1 MLKIKT
7 SLYRHALG
15 CSLVLLGLLTLSAS
29 PAQAQSEALPRP
41 AELEPAI
48 RFWTRVYTE
57 VDTDSGFLHDA
68 RNLAVVYRRVD
79 YNRREIEQ
87 FRNRIVEDLKVL
99 ASGKRTDLTL
109 TQQQTLDAWPEGV
122 SNAQLAEAANT
133 VRFQLG
139 QSDRFVEGL
148 IRSGAYREHINRIA
162 TERGLPVE
170 LGALPHVES
179 SFHPGAYSH
188 ANAAGMWQFIRATGQ
203 RFMRIDNVVDERM
216 DPYVATHAAMSLLE
230 YNYNLLGHWPL
241 ALTAYN
247 HGAGGLAR
255 AVREVGSD
263 RIEDIIA
270 SYNGRAFGFASRN
283 FYPQFLAVLD
293 VERRAQALFGL
304 LHLDSAPEYDQFELQ
319 AYIEADTLAA
329 TLGVTL
335 DQLRFDNPALRPVVW
350 QGGKRIPRGYTVKMQ
365 RNSISAPLATLMGRI
380 PAEQMFAYQ
389 TPDVNYVVQRGDSL
403 SAIAGRFET
412 SVRQLVS
419 LNQLDNQHRIRI
431 GQTLLLPHDTNMA
444 TQTLASGP
452 SESAA
457 PEVQPAVAAADGSYS
472 VRAGDTVSRIAA
484 RLGVDESDILRLNGI
499 TDPHRIYA
507 GQALRIPTGD
517 EPQLMTV
524 AYNSAV
530 DQRATDEPVV
540 LLETDD
546 DSRPTLVGP
555 PQYDAQ
561 IHGDRLAAQVMSEDA
576 ADDLAVEPDQSVSAG
591 NELAIQAL
599 SADPSDYS
607 VGSNGTVEIQASE
620 TLGHF
625 ADWLDIP
632 TQSLRSL
639 NQLSFS
645 QPLIIGE
652 RLRLDFSE
660 VDQDEFE
667 LRRRQF
673 HVAQQENFFRNYRI
687 QDLARHELAAN
698 DNIASIARQ
707 RYSVPLWLL
716 RQYNP
721 ELDFSRVRV
730 GQEIVFPVVSRDDDV

>member
-1 MLKIKT
+1 MLMIKT
-7 SLYRHALG
+7 SLHRMALG
-15 CSLVLLGLLTLSAS
+15 CFLGLLGLLIQSTE
-29 PAQAQSEALPRP
+29 PVHAQSEALPRP

-48 RFWTRVYTE
+48 RFWTRIYTE

-68 RNLAVVYRRVD
+68 RNLAVVYRTVD

-87 FRNRIVEDLKVL
+87 YRSRIVEDLNIL
-99 ASGKRTDLTL
+99 ATGKRSGLTL

-122 SNAQLAEAANT
+122 SDAQLAEAAT
-133 VRFQLG
+133 RVRFQLG
-139 QSDRFVEGL
+139 QSDRFVAGL
-148 IRSGAYREHINRIA
+148 IRSGAYREHITRVA
-162 TERGLPVE
+162 SERGLPVE

-230 YNYNLLGHWPL
+230 YNYNLLGQWPL

-263 RIEDIIA
+263 QIEDIIA
-270 SYNGRAFGFASRN
+270 NYNGRAFGFASRN

-304 LHLDSAPEYDQFELQ
+304 LHLDSAPQYDEFELD

-350 QGGKRIPRGYTVKMQ
+350 QGGKRIPRGYTVKIQ
-365 RNSISAPLATLMGRI
+365 RNSINAPLATLIGRV
-380 PAEQMFAYQ
+380 PAGQMFAYQ

-403 SAIAGRFET
+403 SAIAGRFDT
-412 SVRQLVS
+412 SVGQLVS
-419 LNQLDNQHRIRI
+419 LNQLDNQHRIQI
-431 GQTLLLPHDTNMA
+431 GQTLLLPHDTSMV
-444 TQTLASGP
+444 TQTLASGS

-457 PEVQPAVAAADGSYS
+457 PEVVAAVVSTGDSYS

-484 RLGVDESDILRLNGI
+484 RLGVSESDLLRLNGI

-517 EPQLMTV
+517 EAQLMSV
-524 AYNSAV
+524 AYTSAV
-530 DQRATDEPVV
+530 DQQVTAEPVV
-540 LLETDD
+540 MDDTDESARD
-546 DSRPTLVGP
+546 LVGP
-555 PQYDAQ
+555 PEYDAE
-561 IHGDRLAAQVMSEDA
+561 IHGDRLALQAMSEEV
-576 ADDLAVEPDQSVSAG
+576 ADDLAVEPDLSVSAS
-591 NELAIQAL
+591 NELAIRAL

-607 VGSNGTVEIQASE
+607 VAGNGTAEIQASE

-625 ADWLDIP
+625 ADWLDIS
-632 TQSLRSL
+632 TQSLRDL
-639 NQLSFS
+639 NRLSFN

-652 RLRLDFSE
+652 RLQLDFGE
-660 VDQDEFE
+660 VNQEEFE

-687 QDLARHELAAN
+687 HDLARHELAAN
-698 DNIASIARQ
+698 ENIASIARQ

-721 ELDFSRVRV
+721 GLDFSRVRV
-730 GQEIVFPVVSRDDDV
+730 GQEIVFPIVSRDDDA

>member
-1 MLKIKT
+1 MIKT
-7 SLYRHALG
+7 SLHRYALG
-15 CSLVLLGLLTLSAS
+15 CFLGLLGLLSLSAG
-29 PAQAQSEALPRP
+29 PVQAQSEALPRP

-48 RFWTRVYTE
+48 GFWTRVYTE

-68 RNLAVVYRRVD
+68 RNLAVVYRKVD

-87 FRNRIVEDLKVL
+87 FRNRIVEDLQVL
-99 ASGKRTDLTL
+99 ATGKRTDLTL
-109 TQQQTLDAWPEGV
+109 TQQQTLDAWPAGV
-122 SNAQLAEAANT
+122 SNTELAAAANN

-230 YNYNLLGHWPL
+230 YNYNLLGQWPL

-255 AVREVGSD
+255 AVREVGSN

-270 SYNGRAFGFASRN
+270 NYDGRAFGFASRN

-304 LHLDSAPEYDQFELQ
+304 LHLDAAPEYDEFELE
-319 AYIEADTLAA
+319 AYIEADTLARSM
-329 TLGVTL
+329 GVTL
-335 DQLRFDNPALRPVVW
+335 EQLRFDNPALRPVVW
-350 QGGKRIPRGYTVKMQ
+350 QGGKRIPRGYTVKVQ
-365 RNSISAPLATLMGRI
+365 RNSIDAPLATLIERI

-403 SAIAGRFET
+403 SAIAGRFDT
-412 SVRQLVS
+412 SIGQLVA
-419 LNQLDNQHRIRI
+419 LNQLDNQHRIQI

-452 SESAA
+452 SEAST
-457 PEVQPAVAAADGSYS
+457 PELQPAVATADGSYS
-472 VRAGDTVSRIAA
+472 VRAGDTLSLIAA
-484 RLGVDESDILRLNGI
+484 QMGVSESDILRLNGI

-517 EPQLMTV
+517 EPQLTTA

-530 DQRATDEPVV
+530 DQRTIDEPVV
-540 LLETDD
+540 LPQTADASGSGLM
-546 DSRPTLVGP
+546 GP

-561 IHGDRLAAQVMSEDA
+561 IHGDRLVVQVMSDEA
-576 ADDLAVEPDQSVSAG
+576 ADDLAVEPDLSVSAG
-591 NELAIQAL
+591 NELAIRAL

-607 VGSNGTVEIQASE
+607 VGSNATVEIQASE

-632 TQSLRSL
+632 TQSLRNL
-639 NQLSFS
+639 NRLSFG

-652 RLRLDFSE
+652 RLRLDFSQI
-660 VDQDEFE
+660 DQDEFE

-687 QDLARHELAAN
+687 QDLARHELAVN
-698 DNIASIARQ
+698 ENIASIARQ

-721 ELDFSRVRV
+721 GLDFSRVRV

>member
-1 MLKIKT
+1 MLMIKT
-7 SLYRHALG
+7 SLLRYVIG
-15 CSLVLLGLLTLSAS
+15 CFLGLLTLGAG
-29 PAQAQSEALPRP
+29 PLHAQSGALPRP

-68 RNLAVVYRRVD
+68 RNLAVVYRKVD
-79 YNRREIEQ
+79 YNRQEIEQ
-87 FRNRIVEDLKVL
+87 FRGRIIEDLQVL
-99 ASGKRTDLTL
+99 ATGKRTDLTL
-109 TQQQTLDAWPEGV
+109 TQQQTLDAWPDGV
-122 SNAQLAEAANT
+122 TNAQLAEAANT

-148 IRSGAYREHINRIA
+148 IRSGAYREHITRVA

-230 YNYNLLGHWPL
+230 YNYNLLGQWPL

-255 AVREVGSD
+255 AVREVGSNQ
-263 RIEDIIA
+263 IEDIIA
-270 SYNGRAFGFASRN
+270 NYNGRSFGFASRN

-293 VERRAQALFGL
+293 VERRAQALFGV
-304 LHLDSAPEYDQFELQ
+304 LHLDAAPEYDEFELD

-350 QGGKRIPRGYTVKMQ
+350 QGGKRIPRGYTVKIQ

-380 PAEQMFAYQ
+380 PAEQMYAYQ

-403 SAIAGRFET
+403 SAIAGRFDT
-412 SVRQLVS
+412 SVGQLVT
-419 LNQLDNQHRIRI
+419 LNQLDNQHRIQI

-452 SESAA
+452 ATVSA
-457 PEVQPAVAAADGSYS
+457 PEVLPAVATANGTYS

-484 RLGVDESDILRLNGI
+484 RLGVEETDILRLNGI

-517 EPQLMTV
+517 EPQLV
-524 AYNSAV
+524 AAAYNSAV
-530 DQRATDEPVV
+530 NQSRVDEPVV
-540 LLETDD
+540 MA
-546 DSRPTLVGP
+546 DSDTASGGELVGP
-555 PQYDAQ
+555 PEYDAQ
-561 IHGDRLAAQVMSEDA
+561 IHGDRLALQVMSDEA
-576 ADDLAVEPDQSVSAG
+576 ADDLAVEPDLSVSAG
-591 NELAIQAL
+591 NEIAIRAL

-607 VGSNGTVEIQASE
+607 VSGNGTVEIQASE

-625 ADWLDIP
+625 ADWLNVS
-632 TQSLRSL
+632 TQSLRNL

-652 RLRLDFSE
+652 RLRLDFSA
-660 VDQDEFE
+660 VDQAEFE

-698 DNIASIARQ
+698 ENIASIARQ

-721 ELDFSRVRV
+721 GLDFSRVRV
-730 GQEIVFPVVSRDDDV
+730 GQEIVFPIVSRDDDA